1 MEFDDENLIP
11 EEKTTGKIHWENVS
25 KYHKV

>member
-11 EEKTTGKIHWENVS
+11 EDKTTGKIHWEHVN